1 MPPGKIIF
9 LNGTSS
15 SGKAAIIS
23 ALQDR
28 LPEPYLRFSVD
39 ELIHLLPSRYFIDP
53 EEDLQEELEV
63 GLMEFYPRLISGL
76 HYSMA
81 ALASQGVNLLVDHIL
96 QVQEWLEE
104 CVQLL
109 SGFSVLFVG
118 VRCDIEEAARRERV
132 ENRAE
137 GLALLQSE
145 VVHSHGIYD
154 LEVDTCKLSSAAC
167 ARIIQEF
174 LEKDWAPS
182 AFQKLGQQLAAGT
195 LWK

>member
-118 VRCDIEEAARRERV
+118 VRCDIEE
-132 ENRAE
+132 

-167 ARIIQEF
+167 ARIIQES